1 MTYGDYLEQDYENI
15 LEAAKKITGGASH
28 YLDLA
33 HYSICELSGKKNLQ
47 EVIDA
52 GAARFYLVRVM
63 MTQHRSVTGPFY
75 RNYIKQ
81 SLPIVGEVR
90 DQTDETD
97 STLEQHRKAQNIIET
112 LPWYDRELF
121 KLFVAGDH
129 NYSSLSELTK
139 IPRTSI
145 SLTIRRVRE
154 YVKSKM

>member
-1 MTYGDYLEQDYENI
+1 MTYQEYLAQDYND
-15 LEAAKKITGGASH
+15 LVSAAKKITGNAPHALELLH
-28 YLDLA
+28 YAIVDFS
-33 HYSICELSGKKNLQ
+33 YKPKLQ

-52 GAARFYLVRVM
+52 GAARFYLIRVM

-81 SLPIVGEVR
+81 SLPIVGDVIDHE
-90 DQTDETD
+90 DD
-97 STLEQHRKAQNIIET
+97 SEPKDVEKIEK
-112 LPWYDRELF
+112 LISNLNWYDRELF
-121 KLFVAGDH
+121 KLYVAGCH

-154 YVKSKM
+154 YVKSNL